1 MNPRVVS
8 RAILRFV
15 PLLMLLC
22 WQGSASAQIPDKFTN
37 LKILPKSI
45 AKDDLVSTM
54 RGFSVGLGVRCN
66 YCHVEMDSTK
76 GKGMD
81 WPSDAKK
88 EKTVA
93 RNMMTMVTA
102 INKSYIAK
110 AGIQSPTQV
119 QCVTCHHGIQEPETL
134 TDVLKK
140 TVVKDGVPAAQQQ
153 YRDLRT
159 KYYGTG
165 AYDFSSLGL
174 RDLASW
180 MVKDRNDLDG
190 AITIVTMS
198 IDQDPSNSDNYVVL
212 GSIQIKKGD
221 KEAAFASLK
230 HALELDPQ
238 NHRAQDML
246 NSLQSGQ

>member
-1 MNPRVVS
+1 MNPRVF
-8 RAILRFV
+8 RIAAPFV
-15 PLLMLLC
+15 PLLVLLC
-22 WQGSASAQIPDKFTN
+22 WQGSASAQLPDKFTN
-37 LKILPKSI
+37 LKILPKTI

-66 YCHVEMDSTK
+66 YCHSEMDSTK

-81 WPSDAKK
+81 WASDAKK
-88 EKTVA
+88 EKTIA
-93 RNMMTMVTA
+93 RNMMTMVAA

-110 AGIQSPTQV
+110 AGIESPAQV
-119 QCVTCHHGIQEPETL
+119 RCITCHHGVQVPQTL

-140 TVVKDGVPAAQQQ
+140 AVVKDGVPAAQSQ

-165 AYDFSSLGL
+165 AYDFSSMGL
-174 RDLASW
+174 RDLANW
-180 MVKDRNDLDG
+180 MIQDRNDVDG
-190 AITIVTMS
+190 ALTFVNMS
-198 IDQDPSNSDNYVVL
+198 IDQDPSNSENYVLL

-221 KEAAFASLK
+221 KSAAFSSLK
-230 HALELDPQ
+230 HALELDPE

-246 NSLQSGQ
+246 NSLQSGK